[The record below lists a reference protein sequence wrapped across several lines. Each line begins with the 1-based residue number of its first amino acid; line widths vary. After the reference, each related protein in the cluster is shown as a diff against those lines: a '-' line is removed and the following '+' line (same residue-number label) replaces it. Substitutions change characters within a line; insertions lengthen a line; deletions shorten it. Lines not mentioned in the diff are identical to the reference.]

1 MRPCTLASWRRLRH
15 GSQMPSEP
23 MRLRRA
29 PHEGQV
35 ANRDRKH
42 RSVTSSP
49 DFRMRYTWLSMAL
62 APRLRAR
69 DSSRLGI
76 FPALSRR
83 NCRSATVQSR
93 LLAPFLM
100 PRRSPPR

>member
-1 MRPCTLASWRRLRH
+1 MRPCTLASWRRRLH

-23 MRLRRA
+23 MRERLA

-35 ANRDRKH
+35 ESRERKH

-62 APRLRAR
+62 APRLSAR
-69 DSSRLGI
+69 LSSRLGI

-83 NCRSATVQSR
+83 N
-93 LLAPFLM
+93 
-100 PRRSPPR
+100 